1 MDEPRD
7 LITGLPLP
15 QREDEPVR
23 QAAEALLLE
32 LGHAKDDVT
41 VEAQGQVNWEGG
53 CLAVRADLLV
63 SWRGR
68 PALLM
73 RCVRG
78 SLVSR
83 EREAVAAARL
93 LAQPWVPLALVYNGQ
108 QAELLEV
115 TSGKVI
121 ASGDAG
127 GVVPGPAE
135 LARRLG
141 EMEPH
146 APTPKETAQAARV
159 YSAYSF
165 ISCPGQ
171 CTV

>member
-1 MDEPRD
+1 MEEPRD

-15 QREDEPVR
+15 KREDEHVR
-23 QAAEALLLE
+23 QAAERLLLD
-32 LGHAKDDVT
+32 LGYAKGQVE
-41 VEAQGQVNWEGG
+41 VEARRQVEWQGG

-63 SWRGR
+63 RLAGR

-83 EREAVAAARL
+83 EREAVAASRL
-93 LAQPWVPLALVYNGQ
+93 LAEPWVPLALVYNGQ
-108 QAELLEV
+108 EAELLEV
-115 TSGKVI
+115 RSGKVL
-121 ASGDAG
+121 ASGL
-127 GVVPGPAE
+127 GVVPDPAE
-135 LARRLG
+135 LVRRLG
-141 EMEPH
+141 EIQDH
-146 APTPKETAQAARV
+146 QPTPKETAQAARV

-171 CTV
+171 CAV